1 MSEAEERAWRLAK
14 KYVKQ
19 LPIAYEEKLKILEEL
34 AREHGRELRDE
45 DKLEVA

>member
-19 LPIAYEEKLKILEEL
+19 LPVTYEEKLKILEEL
-34 AREHGRELRDE
+34 AREYHRELSDE